1 MILFGL
7 AEAFTALTHHSFG
20 VTFDDENIA
29 AYAGA
34 AIGILYAAAGL
45 LVFTMNRIAV
55 AGSIVLLLLI
65 IAGRIVMLV
74 AGLYPIDTTRQIVAL
89 SAGTAIAAGFAVYIG
104 LQWHRFE

>member
-65 IAGRIVMLV
+65 IAGRIVSK
-74 AGLYPIDTTRQIVAL
+74 RQLCTAL
-89 SAGTAIAAGFAVYIG
+89 TGRVMPMRIEVNVCG
-104 LQWHRFE
+104 R